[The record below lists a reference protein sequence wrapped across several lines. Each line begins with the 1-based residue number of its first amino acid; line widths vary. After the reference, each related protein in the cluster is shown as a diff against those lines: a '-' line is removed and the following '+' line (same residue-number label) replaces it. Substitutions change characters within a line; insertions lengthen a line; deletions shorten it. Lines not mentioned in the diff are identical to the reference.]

1 MNIRLFFRNLKR
13 MFEDERVVVRSMD
26 VPVGKGTVKITVE
39 CTEEVARELL
49 DTGKKEYW
57 RKFVT
62 GGRG

>member
-49 DTGKKEYW
+49 ED
-57 RKFVT
+57 RKSVV
-62 GGRG
+62 